1 MPGRM
6 EFETTFRTQSQYK
19 SVGRPDPETP
29 FRVVMIGDFS
39 GRGNQGRMGA
49 ALASLPAPSIDL
61 DNFDQRMGA
70 YAPELSLTLPDGS
83 GSMTVKFG
91 EIDDF
96 SPDALY
102 DRLELFQKLRDLR
115 SRLLDSSTFAA
126 AAAELK
132 GSPASPTPGETPPS
146 SNNPEEASESEG
158 DMLERLLGK
167 QPTSTPEAREQSK
180 KADIS
185 SFIQSIVGDVSVP
198 DNTQEQTVLVEQVDR
213 TIANQMRWLLHH
225 PAFQRL
231 ESHWRAAEEF
241 VRRVSLDETLTLQL
255 FDVSYEEM
263 LADFTLPENES
274 GLRRVLGDQK
284 AGKDHPVSLLVCL
297 HTIRNEPLELVALA
311 AAGRMAGESGA
322 VWLMGADPSFLGVP
336 SIQDWSQKETGV
348 KQEVAWSALRKMS
361 EANHIAMAAPRILLR
376 LPYGTDSDPIDRFV
390 FEEMESADGDAYLWG
405 SGAVALATLLA
416 ESFSEREW
424 DMQAGN
430 HQDLGDLPTHIKRR
444 DGESS
449 LQAVAEAYLSE
460 KQGQKLM
467 ELGLCPL
474 LSYRDRGAV
483 RVLQFRSIADPAA
496 GLAGLWT

>member
-39 GRGNQGRMGA
+39 GRGNQGRMGP

-96 SPDALY
+96 GPDALY

-132 GSPASPTPGETPPS
+132 GDGPSPTPGDTPPS

-167 QPTSTPEAREQSK
+167 RPTSTPEAREQTK

-185 SFIQSIVGDVSVP
+185 SFIQSVVGNVSVP
-198 DNTQEQTVLVEQVDR
+198 DNTQEQAVLVEQVDS

-255 FDVSYEEM
+255 FDVSYEEVI
-263 LADFTLPENES
+263 ADLTLPEDES

-284 AGKDHPVSLLVCL
+284 AGKDHPVALFVCL
-297 HTIRNEPLELVALA
+297 HTLGNEPLEMEALA
-311 AAGRMAGESGA
+311 AAGSMAGQAGA
-322 VWLMGADPSFLGVP
+322 VWLTGARPEFLGVE
-336 SIQDWSQKETGV
+336 SIQAWSEKETGV
-348 KQEVAWSALRKMS
+348 AAEAAWTALRKS
-361 EANHIAMAAPRILLR
+361 VGASHIAVAAPRVLLR
-376 LPYGTDSDPIDRFV
+376 LPYGPDSDPIDRFL
-390 FEEMESADGDAYLWG
+390 FEEIETQETNSYLWG
-405 SGAVALATLLA
+405 SGALALAALLS
-416 ESFSEREW
+416 ESFLESQW
-424 DMQAGN
+424 NMQAGN
-430 HQDLGDLPTHIKRR
+430 HQDLGDLPTHIMRR
-444 DGESS
+444 GDESA
-449 LQAVAEAYLSE
+449 LQAVAESYLSE

-467 ELGLCPL
+467 DLGLCPI
-474 LSYRDRGAV
+474 LSYRDRGAA
-483 RVLQFRSIADPAA
+483 RVLQFRSVADPAA